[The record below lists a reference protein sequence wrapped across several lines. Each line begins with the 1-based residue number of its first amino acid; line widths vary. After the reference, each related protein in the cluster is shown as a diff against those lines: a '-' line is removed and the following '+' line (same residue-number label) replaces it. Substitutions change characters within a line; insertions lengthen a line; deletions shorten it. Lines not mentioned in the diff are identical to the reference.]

1 MLAGRPVGSWA
12 LLTITVALAAGCGGG
27 GADENA
33 PASSAT
39 TTDGERPA
47 ATNAAPSTPPRSTS
61 RRADLPEHNPDAT
74 FSGKTAVEWGAMLSD
89 LNPDVQGE
97 ALVALGQ
104 FGVDALPA
112 REQVRAVVTSRA
124 PELIRFMALA
134 TLQEMQDPDAGATA
148 LAALLDPAFSDDP
161 RMFGDLIQASLEIA
175 GEEALDEAIDGLA
188 ATDLAHATT
197 LMTMN
202 GLPAPTQTALER
214 AIFEA
219 DHDERAAQHFLARLT
234 ALEFLDDAQ
243 RVAYIN
249 AHRAEAAANLGRTQ
263 QALLAIGTEEA
274 MDLSLTLMAS
284 RGQAFPQ
291 QTAPVMRQFVV
302 HGEVAPSIVIDR
314 MAEWSRT
321 STEQSMIETPLA
333 QINALI
339 GDLRTAAQRV
349 EEQRIAQAL
358 LDQQMTSA
366 EANEARARLR
376 SEGPDDDRYH
386 AAQQGYVDLLHAL
399 VREGPSETHQAV
411 GVLYL
416 VTYAQNGPAGSAI
429 ETLGPVFDALS
440 HPSTPDIVR
449 GTAGQQLQ
457 QTAPRFMQVDAQ
469 GFVDRV
475 AGALWAGADVNATH
489 YPEQILIRAG
499 TQQAHRMLVINAVAA
514 GAEGRLD
521 TWSVNPACVVLLNL
535 LGQRGMENGDGA
547 TAPSIALGRMLAS
560 RQTNLGYIQNILGS
574 KRNAVMGYTSLE
586 GLLGILEPSIFADF
600 QTVNHQYYPD
610 QFAGWMMNPLTI
622 PAAVR
627 TDPAAR
633 ERWRAFLQR
642 VVDKNDPAWSK
653 WAQMGLDNL
662 ARL

>member
-1 MLAGRPVGSWA
+1 MVRHRLHSRWS
-12 LLTITVALAAGCGGG
+12 LLFVTCATTVVGCGGG
-27 GADENA
+27 SGDDA
-33 PASSAT
+33 PASATGRDAPNTSAPSR
-39 TTDGERPA
+39 DASPPPA
-47 ATNAAPSTPPRSTS
+47 AAPVASG
-61 RRADLPEHNPDAT
+61 LPAHNPEAT
-74 FSGKTAVEWGAMLSD
+74 YSGKTAAEWGAMLSD
-89 LNPDVQGE
+89 LNPEVQGE
-97 ALVALGQ
+97 ALAALGQ

-134 TLQEMQDPDAGATA
+134 TLQSMEDPDAGATV
-148 LAALLDPAFSDDP
+148 LAALADPGFSEDP

-175 GEEALDEAIDGLA
+175 GEEAVHSSVLA
-188 ATDLAHATT
+188 LAGSDPAHATT
-197 LMTMN
+197 LMITN
-202 GLPAPTQTALER
+202 QLPAPTQTALEE
-214 AIFEA
+214 AIFNSE
-219 DHDERAAQHFLARLT
+219 HDGRAVTHFLARLT
-234 ALEFLDDAQ
+234 ALEFLDDAA

-274 MDLSLTLMAS
+274 MDLTLTLLAS

-302 HGEVAPSIVIDR
+302 QGKVAPQVVISR
-314 MAEWSRT
+314 MAEWSRV
-321 STEQSMIETPLA
+321 SNEQSMIEEPLA
-333 QINALI
+333 QVNALI
-339 GDLRTAAQRV
+339 GDLRTAGQRAQ
-349 EEQRIAQAL
+349 EQQIAKDL
-358 LDQQMTSA
+358 LDQTISNE
-366 EANEARARLR
+366 EAREARARLR
-376 SEGPDDDRYH
+376 ADGPDDERYR
-386 AAQQGYVDLLHAL
+386 AAEQGYVDLLHSL

-416 VTYAQNGPAGSAI
+416 VPYAQSGPADSAI
-429 ETLGPVFDALS
+429 ETLEPVFEALS
-440 HPSTPDIVR
+440 HPSTPDVVR
-449 GTAGQQLQ
+449 ATAGQQLQ
-457 QTAPRFMQVDAQ
+457 QTAPRFMQVDPQ
-469 GFVDRV
+469 GFVDRI
-475 AGALWAGADVNATH
+475 AGAMWAGADVNATH
-489 YPEQILIRAG
+489 FPEQILIRAG
-499 TQQAHRMLVINAVAA
+499 MQPPANRQIVVNAVAA
-514 GAEGRLD
+514 GAETNLE
-521 TWSVNPACVVLLNL
+521 TWAVNPGCVVLLNL
-535 LGQRGMENGDGA
+535 LGQRGMENGDVS
-547 TAPSIALGRMLAS
+547 TAPSIALGKMLAS

-586 GLLGILEPSIFADF
+586 GLIGILEPSIFADF

-627 TDPAAR
+627 EDPAAR

>member
-1 MLAGRPVGSWA
+1 MVRHRLHSRWS
-12 LLTITVALAAGCGGG
+12 LLFVTCAMTAAGCGGG
-27 GADENA
+27 SGDDA
-33 PASSAT
+33 PAPATGRDAPNTSAPSR
-39 TTDGERPA
+39 DASPPPA
-47 ATNAAPSTPPRSTS
+47 AAPVASG
-61 RRADLPEHNPDAT
+61 LPAHNPEAT
-74 FSGKTAVEWGAMLSD
+74 YSGKTAAEWGAMLSD
-89 LNPDVQGE
+89 LNPEVQGE
-97 ALVALGQ
+97 ALAALGQ

-134 TLQEMQDPDAGATA
+134 TLQSMEDPDAGATV
-148 LAALLDPAFSDDP
+148 LAALADPGFSDDP

-175 GEEALDEAIDGLA
+175 GGEAVHASVLA
-188 ATDLAHATT
+188 LAGSDPAHATT
-197 LMTMN
+197 LMITN
-202 GLPAPTQTALER
+202 QLPAPTQTALEE
-214 AIFEA
+214 AIFNSE
-219 DHDERAAQHFLARLT
+219 HDGRAVTHFLARLT
-234 ALEFLDDAQ
+234 ALAFLDDAA

-274 MDLSLTLMAS
+274 MDLTLTLLAS

-302 HGEVAPSIVIDR
+302 QGKVAPQVVIGR
-314 MAEWSRT
+314 MAEWSRV
-321 STEQSMIETPLA
+321 SNEQSMIEEPLA
-333 QINALI
+333 QVNALI
-339 GDLRTAAQRV
+339 GDLRTAGQRA
-349 EEQRIAQAL
+349 EEQRIAQARM
-358 LDQQMTSA
+358 DQTMTNDEVQA
-366 EANEARARLR
+366 ARARLR
-376 SEGPDDDRYH
+376 AEGPDDERYR
-386 AAQQGYVDLLHAL
+386 AAQGAYVDLLHSL

-416 VTYAQNGPAGSAI
+416 VPYAQSGPPASAI
-429 ETLGPVFDALS
+429 ETLEPVFEALS
-440 HPSTPDIVR
+440 HPSTPDVVR
-449 GTAGQQLQ
+449 ATAGQQLR

-469 GFVDRV
+469 GFVDRI
-475 AGALWAGADVNATH
+475 AGAMWAGADVNATH
-489 YPEQILIRAG
+489 FPEQILIAAG
-499 TQQAHRMLVINAVAA
+499 VQAAHRPIVLHAVAA
-514 GAEGRLD
+514 GVDAGID
-521 TWSVNPACVVLLNL
+521 TWAVNPACVVLLNL
-535 LGQRGMENGDGA
+535 LGQRGMETGDIA
-547 TAPSIALGRMLAS
+547 TGPSIALGRMLAS

-586 GLLGILEPSIFADF
+586 GLIGILEPSIFADF

-627 TDPAAR
+627 EDPAAR